1 MKTQKQR
8 IGLGLTMA
16 LALVGTEGCAGH
28 ENRVQSALEALDHGA
43 PARAIQGLNAE
54 LGVRRTADL
63 PALRK
68 DNALLLL
75 DRGTVL
81 LSLGKHEEA
90 ARDMG
95 LADKGLDVLD
105 LSRTNKHELGRYLF
119 TDDAGPYR
127 APGHEK
133 LLLNTLNMV
142 NYLALGDL
150 SGARV
155 EARRL
160 AVMQSYLDRR
170 NATTKLV
177 GIGSYLA
184 GFTFEQSGRRDEALL
199 YYEEA
204 LKSETYDSLVEPLQ
218 SLTQGD
224 TKLPK
229 IAALLEENKEELP
242 ESEANTGEIVVVVGY
257 GRVARKVPVRMPVG
271 QALQLVGALM
281 SPEDRTQAESLAAR
295 GLVTWVN
302 YPALGPRRRNYEKP
316 VFVVNDQEE
325 TLEEPLDVDGEMRR
339 EWQEQQSTV
348 VLAALTRL
356 VSRTAAGYGVQEG
369 TAAAIQSGSSNQ
381 SNSSSSDQNIA
392 NGLGLLLG
400 LATTATMSAVDTPD
414 TRSWST
420 LPARITV
427 GRVRVPAGDHTVTLE
442 VRGLKRTQKVHV
454 DAGGWAF
461 VPMFVLR

>member
-8 IGLGLTMA
+8 IAMGLTMV
-16 LALVGTEGCAGH
+16 LALLGTEGCAGH
-28 ENRVQSALEALDHGA
+28 ENRVQGALEALDHGA
-43 PARAIQGLNAE
+43 PARAIQGLNAQ
-54 LGVRRTADL
+54 LGVRRTEDL

-81 LSLGKHEEA
+81 LSLGKHDRA

-105 LSRTNKHELGRYLF
+105 LSRTNKHDLGRYLF

-170 NATTKLV
+170 DATTKLV
-177 GIGSYLA
+177 GVGSYLA
-184 GFTFEQSGRRDEALL
+184 GFTFEKSGRRDEALL
-199 YYEEA
+199 FYEEA
-204 LKSETYDSLVEPLQ
+204 LKSSSYDSLVEPLQ
-218 SLTQGD
+218 SLTTD
-224 TKLPK
+224 ETKLPK
-229 IAALLEENKEELP
+229 IAALLEDADEEP
-242 ESEANTGEIVVVVGY
+242 AQDEANTGEIVVVVGY
-257 GRVARKVPVRMPVG
+257 GRVAQKVPVRMPVG
-271 QALQLVGALM
+271 QALQLVGGLM
-281 SPEDRTQAESLAAR
+281 SSEDRSQAESLAAR

-302 YPALGPRRRNYEKP
+302 YPALGPKRRNYEKP
-316 VFVVNDQEE
+316 VFLMDGQEQA
-325 TLEEPLDVDGEMRR
+325 LEKPLDVDGEMRR
-339 EWQEQQSTV
+339 EWQEQQSTI

-356 VSRTAAGYGVQEG
+356 VARTAAGYAVQEG
-369 TAAAIQSGSSNQ
+369 SSAAMVAGSSNQ
-381 SNSSSSDQNIA
+381 SNSSSSDQNLA

-420 LPARITV
+420 LPAKITV
-427 GRVRVPAGDHTVTLE
+427 GRIRVPAGEHTVTLKA
-442 VRGLKRTQKVHV
+442 RGQKRTQQVHV

>member
-1 MKTQKQR
+1 MNTLKHYF
-8 IGLGLTMA
+8 GLGLTMV
-16 LALVGTEGCAGH
+16 LAIEGTAGCAGH
-28 ENRVQSALEALDHGA
+28 ENRVEGALEALDRGA
-43 PARAIQGLNAE
+43 PARAVQGLNAE
-54 LGVRRTADL
+54 LGVRRSEDL

-81 LSLGKHEEA
+81 LSMGKHERS

-127 APGHEK
+127 SPGHEK
-133 LLLNTLNMV
+133 LLLNTLNMM
-142 NYLALGDL
+142 NYLAMGDL

-160 AVMQSYLDRR
+160 AVMQSFLDRQK
-170 NATTKLV
+170 ATTKLV

-204 LKSETYDSLVEPLQ
+204 LKSKTFMTLEEPLQ
-218 SLTQGD
+218 SLTRGEPTSPNID
-224 TKLPK
+224 
-229 IAALLEENKEELP
+229 ALLDDADEEAIP
-242 ESEANTGEIVVVVGY
+242 ADPNTGEIIVVIGY
-257 GRVARKVPVRMPVG
+257 GRVAQKVPVRMPVG
-271 QALQLVGALM
+271 QALQLVGAMM
-281 SPEDRTQAESLAAR
+281 SPQDRARAESLAAR

-302 YPALGPRRRNYEKP
+302 YPALGPARRNDEKP
-316 VFVVNDQEE
+316 AFM
-325 TLEEPLDVDGEMRR
+325 VDGQQHALEKPLNVDAEMRR
-339 EWQEQQSTV
+339 EWQAQQPTI

-356 VSRTAAGYGVQEG
+356 VARTAAGYGVQEG
-369 TAAAIQSGSSNQ
+369 TSAAVVAGSSNQ
-381 SNSSSSDQNIA
+381 SNADPSNQNVA

-420 LPARITV
+420 LPAKMTI
-427 GRVRVPAGDHTVTLE
+427 GRVRVPAGEHTVTLE
-442 VRGLKRTQKVHV
+442 ARGTKRTHNVQVE
-454 DAGGWAF
+454 AGGWAF
-461 VPMFVLR
+461 VPHFVLR